1 MTKKIT
7 LLALYLLF
15 TTANFALGA
24 GYKVTQT
31 LPGSKEIVA
40 GEGVAGGFVGY
51 AASLWIFGISIGG
64 VLALGSIVYA
74 AIEWTVSAGNSSK
87 IADAKDRITQAIIG
101 LVLLFGAY
109 TVLNFINPD
118 LTQLGKINSVL
129 SQIDNVPAPENSETE
144 GMCPIPNLTP
154 LTSEEALIMENGQGV
169 TFESEDGGIQ
179 ENLTKL
185 ENEYLEL
192 KQLVEADGGTI
203 TANSAYRP
211 LEYQRHLYEI
221 MDRLDKLEDFGVEC
235 QAFKNKVVAEKTK
248 HGLQGL
254 VNPPNTCAPHVRGV
268 GIDLSINGSLF
279 ANNFEIS
286 GPNDPKVTAVNNLL
300 AEHDIDLRWQGIEND
315 VVHYNLKNPPF
326 AGCAQE

>member
-1 MTKKIT
+1 MKKILFLT
-7 LLALYLLF
+7 LSTLF
-15 TTANFALGA
+15 TTANFALAA

-40 GEGVAGGFVGY
+40 GEEVAGGFVGY

-74 AIEWTVSAGNSSK
+74 AIEWTVSAGNSSR

-129 SQIDNVPAPENSETE
+129 SQIDNVPAPEGSETD
-144 GMCPIPNLTP
+144 GACPIPSLTP
-154 LTSEEALIMENGQGV
+154 LTSEEALAMENGQKV
-169 TFESEDGGIQ
+169 TFESENGDIQ
-179 ENLTKL
+179 ENLVKL
-185 ENEYLEL
+185 EKEYLEL

-203 TANSAYRP
+203 TVNSAYRP
-211 LEYQRHLYEI
+211 LEYQRHFFEI
-221 MDRLDKLEDFGVEC
+221 ADRLDKLEDFGVEC
-235 QAFKNKVVAEKTK
+235 QILRNKVEAEKAK

-268 GIDLSINGSLF
+268 GIDISINGSLF

-300 AEHDIDLRWQGIEND
+300 AEHDIDLKWQGIADDE
-315 VVHYNLKNPPF
+315 VHFNLKNPPF
-326 AGCAQE
+326 AGCAEE